1 MLLVEFFN
9 AEDCKG
15 TELIEGWYWH
25 DDEDNGERIGGPYET
40 EEAAIEAAQSGT
52 GWYRIRSG

>member
-1 MLLVEFFN
+1 MVLVEFFN

-25 DDEDNGERIGGPYET
+25 EDDGEGLGGPYET
-40 EEAAIEAAQSGT
+40 EEAAIEAAESRT
-52 GWYRIRSG
+52 GWYRIRTG